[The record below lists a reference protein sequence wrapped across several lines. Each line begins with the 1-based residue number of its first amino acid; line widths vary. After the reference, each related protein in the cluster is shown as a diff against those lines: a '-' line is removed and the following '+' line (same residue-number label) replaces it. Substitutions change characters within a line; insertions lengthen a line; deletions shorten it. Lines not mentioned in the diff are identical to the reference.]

1 MVTHASRLLIKSRPV
16 AAGAAVRVDKFKLSP
31 GLQLTLTPLFPTVPA
46 VAEIG
51 MAAPTQWHI
60 AELQNQPVDLSV
72 SQMWELCHH
81 LMTQGMGVAGGPVE
95 GVEFAEPDL
104 NQKWN
109 FELQDDTVG
118 RAFAAQAGDAT
129 TSCKAP
135 DAPKGDPYTSPSPFH
150 WRWHQGD
157 DFTGL
162 DSARIN
168 NGMNSVDVSGDQVT
182 VAHLDTG
189 YREGHALLPAHLDKT
204 RQHNFVQ
211 GDKEDENSAVDPGI
225 GGGINNPGHG
235 TGTIGLLAGPT
246 FDAAAF
252 PKSGGESGLVGAA
265 PFATVIPVRVANS
278 VVEFAN
284 SAIAQGIQ
292 YAIDNGVDVLS
303 MSMGGVPSQAWA
315 DAVNRAYEAGIVLVT
330 AAGNNFGPGILRV
343 PRFIVWPARF
353 HRVIAACGVMSDGSK
368 WADFGQAN
376 IMGGCY
382 GPDSKMSTAVAAY
395 TPNVPWAKYDCVDLA
410 DFDGNGTSS
419 ATPQVAGAAACYMQK
434 NLAALRNLP
443 QPWMRGEAVRQ
454 AIFHS
459 ARNTGR
465 EFFGEGTLNAARALD
480 VPVAAPEVLEM
491 VPKDTLGVPFLGP
504 IIGVL
509 FGAAAANPAAE
520 SMVHLEA
527 LQMIARSGEIQQI
540 FVDAGVD
547 PDSETVPDNV
557 RSQVVQ
563 AMLASPAAS
572 PTLKLALGGTAD
584 STGGQGRPYVDPN
597 RATSAEAP
605 VVPAPLMR
613 SLRVFAFDPALAL
626 RLETQ
631 SLNETTLEVPWEHL
645 ESGPVGEYLEVV
657 DVDPATGCCYA
668 PVDLNHPH
676 LLATDGLSPSEAI
689 PQFHQQMVYAVAMTT
704 IGRFERA
711 LGRTALWAPYHPP
724 QEAGTEYKNYY
735 VQRLRIYP
743 HALREANAYYSPIK
757 KALLFGY
764 FQANLT
770 NAGDNLPGGV
780 IFNCLSHDVVAHET
794 THALLDGLHPY
805 YQRQTN
811 PDLAA
816 FHEAFADI
824 VALFQHFSIP
834 EALRQTIAETRG
846 ELNRTNL
853 LADLA
858 QQFGQASNG
867 SRALRSAVGVEPSPT
882 DYVQATEAHAR
893 GSVLVSAIFEAF
905 VNLYKIRSVD
915 LKRLA
920 TGGTGVLPEGEIS
933 FDLVTRLCTE
943 ASATASRVL
952 TACIRALDYC
962 PPVDLT
968 FGDYLRA
975 LVTADYNL
983 EPEEGINARVAFI
996 ASFRRRG
1003 IYPSS
1008 VRSLSE
1014 ESLRWQPPVF
1024 TLSPGEIRKMLGV
1037 LRLNWDLTTDR
1048 RKSYRL
1054 SEWNAF
1060 QMWKWFRGMKKGSAK
1075 ALGRDLGVYLLADGA
1090 PAEIPLKNGY
1100 PIVQIQSVRPAR
1112 RIGSNGQQTTDL
1124 VVEMVQRFIQND
1136 PVTQRKATFLGGCT
1150 LLIDLEKE
1158 QIRYAIRKRVG
1169 NPDRI
1174 AAQKSFM
1181 GSEADGSSNY
1191 FRSDAYDSDYE
1202 PFAMLHRG
1210 I

>member
-1 MVTHASRLLIKSRPV
+1 MVTHAPRLLIKSRPDTANTV
-16 AAGAAVRVDKFKLSP
+16 VNVDTFRLAP
-31 GLQLTLTPLFPTVPA
+31 GLQMTLTPLFPSLPSATEA
-46 VAEIG
+46 G
-51 MAAPTQWHI
+51 MAAPSQWHI

-81 LMTQGMGVAGGPVE
+81 LMALGMGVAGGPVE
-95 GVEFAEPDL
+95 EVEFAEPDL
-104 NQKWN
+104 NQEWR
-109 FELQDDTVG
+109 FEPQDETIG
-118 RAFAAQAGDAT
+118 RAFASQGGNE
-129 TSCKAP
+129 TSSCAAP
-135 DAPKGDPYTSPSPFH
+135 DPPKGDPYTSPVPFD
-150 WRWHQGD
+150 WRWHQND
-157 DFTGL
+157 DFSGL
-162 DSARIN
+162 DSARTKNGIN
-168 NGMNSVDVSGDQVT
+168 AVEIVGDRVT
-182 VAHLDTG
+182 IAHLDTG
-189 YREGHALLPAHLDKT
+189 YREGHALLPVHLDKA
-204 RQHNFVQ
+204 RQHNFVESNNQ
-211 GDKEDENSAVDPGI
+211 NSAVDPGV

-246 FDAAAF
+246 FNAASF
-252 PKSGGESGLVGAA
+252 PNSGGDSGFVGAA
-265 PFATVIPVRVANS
+265 PFANVIPVRVANS

-292 YAIDNGVDVLS
+292 YAIDNKVDVLS
-303 MSMGGVPSQAWA
+303 MSMGGIPSQAWA

-330 AAGNNFGPGILRV
+330 AAGNNFGIGKARV

-353 HRVIAACGVMSDGSK
+353 HRVIAACGVMSNGQK
-368 WADFGQAN
+368 WADFLN
-376 IMGGCY
+376 PEIMGGCY
-382 GPDSKMSTAVAAY
+382 GPDSKMDTAVAAY
-395 TPNVPWAKYDCVDLA
+395 TPNVPWAKYDCPNLP

-419 ATPQVAGAAACYMQK
+419 ATPQVAGTAACYIQK
-434 NLAALRNLP
+434 NMVDLHALP

-454 AIFHS
+454 AIFNS
-459 ARNTGR
+459 ARNTDR
-465 EFFGEGTLNAARALD
+465 EFFGEGTLNAAATLD
-480 VPVAAPEVLEM
+480 VPVTAPEDLKM
-491 VPKDTLGVPFLGP
+491 VPKDSLGAPFLGP

-509 FGAAAANPAAE
+509 FGAAAPNPAAE
-520 SMVHLEA
+520 SMLHLEA
-527 LQMIARSGEIQQI
+527 TQIVSRSGEIQKI
-540 FVDAGVD
+540 FADAGVD
-547 PDSETVPDNV
+547 PDNESVPDTIRN
-557 RSQVVQ
+557 QVVQ
-563 AMLASPAAS
+563 AMLASSSTS
-572 PTLKLALGGTAD
+572 PTLKRALGGTPAPAQ
-584 STGGQGRPYVDPN
+584 TRPDVDPN
-597 RATSAEAP
+597 RATSAESP
-605 VVPAPLMR
+605 VFPAPLTR
-613 SLRVFAFDPALAL
+613 SLKVFAFDPALGL

-631 SLNETTLEVPWEHL
+631 ELNETTLQVPWEHL
-645 ESGPVGEYLEVV
+645 APGPIGEYLEVV
-657 DVDPATGCCYA
+657 DVDPATDCCYA

-676 LLATDGLSPSEAI
+676 LLASDGLSPSEAI

-724 QEAGTEYKNYY
+724 QSTGTEYKSYY

-743 HALREANAYYSPIK
+743 HALREANAYYSPNK

-805 YQRQTN
+805 YQQQTN

-834 EALRQTIAETRG
+834 EALRYTIAKTRG
-846 ELNRTNL
+846 DLHRTNL

-867 SRALRSAVGVEPSPT
+867 SRALRSALKVSPKPT
-882 DYVQATEAHAR
+882 DYANATEAHAR

-905 VNLYKIRSVD
+905 VDLYKIRSVD
-915 LKRLA
+915 LTRLA
-920 TGGTGVLPEGEIS
+920 TGGTGVLPEGDIS
-933 FDLVTRLCTE
+933 VDLVMRLCIE

-975 LVTADYNL
+975 LVAADLDL

-996 ASFRRRG
+996 SAFRNRG
-1003 IYPSS
+1003 IYPSG

-1024 TLSPGEIRKMLGV
+1024 ALPRSDLRKMLET
-1037 LRLNWDLTTDR
+1037 LKLEWDLTTDR

-1054 SEWNAF
+1054 SEWNAY
-1060 QMWKWFRGMKKGSAK
+1060 QIWKCFRGLRKSTAE
-1075 ALGRDLGVYLLADGA
+1075 ALGRDLGVYLVADGA
-1090 PAEIPLKNGY
+1090 PPEVPLKNGF
-1100 PIVQIQSVRPAR
+1100 PVVQIQSARPAR
-1112 RIGSNGQQTTDL
+1112 RIGSDGQQTTDL
-1124 VVEMVQRFIQND
+1124 VVEMVQRFERIDADTKQKT
-1136 PVTQRKATFLGGCT
+1136 VFRGGCT

-1174 AAQKSFM
+1174 ASQMSFM
-1181 GSEADGSSNY
+1181 GSEADVSSNY
-1191 FRSDAYDSDYE
+1191 FQPDAYESDYE
-1202 PFAMLHRG
+1202 PFAMLHRA